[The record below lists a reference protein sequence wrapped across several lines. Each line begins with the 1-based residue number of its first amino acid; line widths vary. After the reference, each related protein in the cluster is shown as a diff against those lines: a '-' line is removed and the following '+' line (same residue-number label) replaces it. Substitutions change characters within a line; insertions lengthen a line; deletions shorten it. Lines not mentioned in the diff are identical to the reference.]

1 MTLWHVAFATRV
13 DAILRNGIVPEGTPR
28 VVFAFTDH
36 GDATRWAGWMQW
48 AASSTDDFPRLV
60 VIVEFGADP
69 EVWEVVSDRTL
80 DVLRSRVVLR
90 MAVCRRPRSVTWM
103 FSSRRWSAGWRREG
117 HGAAG

>member
-1 MTLWHVAFATRV
+1 MTPWHVAFATRV

-60 VIVEFGADP
+60 VIVEFDADP

-90 MAVCRRPRSVTWM
+90 EGSVSPTAIRHVEVLV
-103 FSSRRWSAGWRREG
+103 SALVSRVAS
-117 HGAAG
+117 

>member
-1 MTLWHVAFATRV
+1 VTHWHVAFATRV

-60 VIVEFGADP
+60 VIVEFDADP

-90 MAVCRRPRSVTWM
+90 DGSVPPTAIRHVDVLV
-103 FSSRRWSAGWRREG
+103 SALVSRLAS
-117 HGAAG
+117 